1 MKRNEVL
8 GLSVLVGALALGSRS
23 AVAETPIV
31 IEAHRDGGT
40 LRMQA
45 TVSIDATPEAVWD
58 VLTDYEGQLRFVPG
72 LAESR
77 VISRNASGSVVVQK
91 GWVEVLFIRFHF
103 EVEYATRELPPRLL
117 TSRVTRGSVKRMISE
132 YRLLPDSSGTRLD
145 YAGEVEPEGWLPLVI
160 GPLVIR
166 REAEAQISAMVQ
178 EVKRRRRERE
188 QP

>member
-1 MKRNEVL
+1 MKRRGFL
-8 GLSVLVGALALGSRS
+8 GLSVLLGVLAFGPRR
-23 AVAETPIV
+23 AVAETPIAV
-31 IEAHRDGGT
+31 EAQRHGGT
-40 LRMQA
+40 LRMRA
-45 TVSIDATPEAVWD
+45 TVLVDATPEAVWD

-77 VISRNASGSVVVQK
+77 VISRDTTGSVVVQK

-145 YAGEVEPEGWLPLVI
+145 YAGEVEPEGWLPPLI

-166 REAEAQISAMVQ
+166 REAEAQIGAVVQ
-178 EVKRRRRERE
+178 EVKRRQRERGL
-188 QP
+188 P